1 MRLHRD
7 VLRVGAGLRA
17 PGIPQATPAVL
28 ATCLHHG
35 VAASPSTP
43 CVVVSSR
50 REHYL
55 PATWTFLAVSR
66 RAVPSEGPMR
76 VRLSPDGAHPL
87 VLTGE
92 RTLPG
97 IPEENYWFARHV
109 AAYEHAAGCLAEACL
124 PAGRPVVD
132 SGCGEGYGT
141 SILSRALAADVLGLD
156 LFADAVSHAAGRYPD
171 SIFVRS
177 DASAVPVRD
186 ATMGAVV
193 SLQVIEH
200 LADPAAYV
208 AECSRILHP
217 GGVFVVATPN
227 RLTFTPPGRPKNPF
241 HVVEFT
247 ESELRGLLARE
258 FPSVTTRGV
267 HDRHPGLADTLV
279 DAAFAGEVP
288 PDWAR
293 ALVPEVTPSDFEIRE
308 CTPDCLDLIA
318 ICRT

>member
-1 MRLHRD
+1 
-7 VLRVGAGLRA
+7 
-17 PGIPQATPAVL
+17 
-28 ATCLHHG
+28 
-35 VAASPSTP
+35 
-43 CVVVSSR
+43 
-50 REHYL
+50 
-55 PATWTFLAVSR
+55 
-66 RAVPSEGPMR
+66 MR

-109 AAYEHAAGCLAEACL
+109 AAYEHAAGCLTETGL

-141 SILSRALAADVLGLD
+141 SILSRKLPDDVLVLGLD
-156 LFADAVSHAAGRYPD
+156 LFADAVAHAAGHYQD
-171 SIFVRS
+171 SLFLRS
-177 DASAVPVRD
+177 DASTVPVPD
-186 ATMGAVV
+186 ATVGAIV

-208 AECSRILHP
+208 AECRRILHP

-247 ESELRGLLARE
+247 EPELRELLARE
-258 FPSVTTRGV
+258 FPSVTSRGV
-267 HDRHPGLADTLV
+267 HDTHPGLADALV
-279 DAAFAGEVP
+279 DAAFAGEAP
-288 PDWAR
+288 PPWAR
-293 ALVPEVTPSDFEIRE
+293 ALVPTVAPSDFEIRE